1 MTVPSVNLP
10 SLSSMKVESVLL
22 FLQEW
27 KIYSSV
33 TSKKEL
39 VPARLLVDSFLLES
53 LSLQKSEVSSSDDV
67 LLRHL
72 QSVVSFATYE
82 DFSLAMSE
90 LKLDVRIGDVR
101 ERMSCYLR
109 RFLHVK
115 SRASGLKLPDTAS
128 LNRFARGILPVGLQ
142 RSLLARIRDDVFP
155 DLHSLVETTTDKLLD
170 CSRVASW
177 TRGFKT
183 SVNDVER
190 TAGTKT
196 RSSWRS
202 QDLKNQSCFK
212 CHKPGHISRDCPAK
226 IKHEVNYL
234 CHTNDAP
241 KSLTNPISS
250 LY

>member
-1 MTVPSVNLP
+1 MTVLSVNLP

-22 FLQEW
+22 FLQQW
-27 KIYSSV
+27 QIYSSV

-53 LSLQKSEVSSSDDV
+53 LSLQKSDVSSSDDV
-67 LLRHL
+67 LLGHL
-72 QSVVSFATYE
+72 QSVVSFTTYE
-82 DFSLAMSE
+82 VFSLAMSE
-90 LKLDVRIGDVR
+90 LNLDVRIGDVR

-109 RFLHVK
+109 RFLQVK
-115 SRASGLKLPDTAS
+115 SRASGLKLPDTAF
-128 LNRFARGILPVGLQ
+128 LNRFGILPVGLQ

-155 DLHSLVETTTDKLLD
+155 DLHSLVETTTDELLD
-170 CSRVASW
+170 CSRVTPW

-212 CHKPGHISRDCPAK
+212 SHKPGHISRDCPTK
-226 IKHEVNYL
+226 IKHEVNYV

-250 LY
+250 LH

>member
-10 SLSSMKVESVLL
+10 SLSSMKVEPVLL

-33 TSKKEL
+33 TPKKEL
-39 VPARLLVDSFLLES
+39 VPARLLIDSFLLES
-53 LSLQKSEVSSSDDV
+53 LSLQKSNVFSSDDV
-67 LLRHL
+67 FLRQL
-72 QSVVSFATYE
+72 QSVVSFATYKN
-82 DFSLAMSE
+82 FSLATSE
-90 LKLDVRIGDVR
+90 LKLDVRNADVR
-101 ERMSCYLR
+101 ERMSSCLR
-109 RFLHVK
+109 CFLQVK
-115 SRASGLKLPDTAS
+115 NRASGLKLPDTAF
-128 LNRFARGILPVGLQ
+128 LNRVTRGILAVGLQ

-155 DLHSLVETTTDKLLD
+155 DLHSFVETTTDELLD

-177 TRGFKT
+177 TRGLKT
-183 SVNDVER
+183 SVSDVER

-212 CHKPGHISRDCPAK
+212 CHRPGHISRDCPTK
-226 IKHEVNYL
+226 IKHEVNYVCL
-234 CHTNDAP
+234 THDAP
-241 KSLTNPISS
+241 KNLTNPISS

>member
-1 MTVPSVNLP
+1 MIDPDVNIP

-33 TSKKEL
+33 TLEKEL

-53 LSLQKSEVSSSDDV
+53 LSLQKSDVSSSDDV

-109 RFLHVK
+109 RFLQVN
-115 SRASGLKLPDTAS
+115 SRASGLKLPDIAF
-128 LNRFARGILPVGLQ
+128 LNRFARRILPVGLQ
-142 RSLLARIRDDVFP
+142 RSVLARIRDDVFS
-155 DLHSLVETTTDKLLD
+155 DLHSLVETTTDELLN
-170 CSRVASW
+170 CSRVESW
-177 TRGFKT
+177 NRGSKT
-183 SVNDVER
+183 SISEVER

-196 RSSWRS
+196 GSFWRS
-202 QDLKNQSCFK
+202 QDLKN
-212 CHKPGHISRDCPAK
+212 
-226 IKHEVNYL
+226 
-234 CHTNDAP
+234 
-241 KSLTNPISS
+241 
-250 LY
+250 

>member
-53 LSLQKSEVSSSDDV
+53 LSLQKSDVSSSDDV

-101 ERMSCYLR
+101 ER
-109 RFLHVK
+109 
-115 SRASGLKLPDTAS
+115 
-128 LNRFARGILPVGLQ
+128 LQ
-142 RSLLARIRDDVFP
+142 RSLLASIRNDVFP
-155 DLHSLVETTTDKLLD
+155 DLHSLVETTTDELLD

-212 CHKPGHISRDCPAK
+212 CHKPGHISRDCPSK
-226 IKHEVNYL
+226 NQ
-234 CHTNDAP
+234 T
-241 KSLTNPISS
+241 
-250 LY
+250 

>member
-1 MTVPSVNLP
+1 MYEKDFYNNICSSAVVNQDLY
-10 SLSSMKVESVLL
+10 SL
-22 FLQEW
+22 
-27 KIYSSV
+27 
-33 TSKKEL
+33 
-39 VPARLLVDSFLLES
+39 LLEKGVSENKSSDSS
-53 LSLQKSEVSSSDDV
+53 LFVTIVPRRCGFDDV

-72 QSVVSFATYE
+72 QSVVSFVTYK

-109 RFLHVK
+109 RFLQVK
-115 SRASGLKLPDTAS
+115 SRASGLKLPDIAF

-155 DLHSLVETTTDKLLD
+155 DLHSLVETTTDELLD

-196 RSSWRS
+196 RSSCRS

-212 CHKPGHISRDCPAK
+212 CHKPGHISRDCPSK

>member
-33 TSKKEL
+33 TPKKEL
-39 VPARLLVDSFLLES
+39 VPARLLVDSFSVRVPISPEIRHIFN
-53 LSLQKSEVSSSDDV
+53 LSYRSPRTKI
-67 LLRHL
+67 
-72 QSVVSFATYE
+72 
-82 DFSLAMSE
+82 FSLAMSE

-101 ERMSCYLR
+101 ER
-109 RFLHVK
+109 
-115 SRASGLKLPDTAS
+115 
-128 LNRFARGILPVGLQ
+128 LQ
-142 RSLLARIRDDVFP
+142 RSLLASIRNDVFP
-155 DLHSLVETTTDKLLD
+155 DLHSLVETTTDELLD

-202 QDLKNQSCFK
+202 QDLK
-212 CHKPGHISRDCPAK
+212 
-226 IKHEVNYL
+226 
-234 CHTNDAP
+234 
-241 KSLTNPISS
+241 KSIVLQVPQAWTHLPRLSI
-250 LY
+250 

>member
-10 SLSSMKVESVLL
+10 SLSSMKVQSVLL

-53 LSLQKSEVSSSDDV
+53 LSLQKSDVSSSDDV

-82 DFSLAMSE
+82 NFSLAMSE

-101 ERMSCYLR
+101 ER
-109 RFLHVK
+109 
-115 SRASGLKLPDTAS
+115 
-128 LNRFARGILPVGLQ
+128 LQ
-142 RSLLARIRDDVFP
+142 RSLLASIRNDVFP
-155 DLHSLVETTTDKLLD
+155 DLHSLVETTTDELLN

-212 CHKPGHISRDCPAK
+212 CHKPGHISRDCPSK

-241 KSLTNPISS
+241 KSLTNPIPS
-250 LY
+250 LYCASTVFVLRKVGKSSVVVELKLN

>member
-53 LSLQKSEVSSSDDV
+53 LSLQKSDVSSSDDV

-90 LKLDVRIGDVR
+90 LKRDVRIGDVR
-101 ERMSCYLR
+101 ER
-109 RFLHVK
+109 
-115 SRASGLKLPDTAS
+115 
-128 LNRFARGILPVGLQ
+128 LQ

-155 DLHSLVETTTDKLLD
+155 DLHSLVETTTDELLD

-212 CHKPGHISRDCPAK
+212 CHKPGHISRDCPSK